1 LNFDKGSKKPQVSN
15 FYLLFLSIIETTKKE
30 WQSHKIRIMKN
41 IKTLLVVVLI
51 GCNTIAAQESKND
64 VLAHWR
70 FEQVQHL
77 DGTLSASVIGQPLT
91 ADEKNKPSEPQPFI
105 YDGSGN
111 KNFVQSRNSKPSTIV
126 FSDNVP
132 ETNGTTNTRSLALK
146 KGEYVVSFERALNF
160 YDLQKSWT
168 IEASLMCNLLGTE
181 QVFLCK
187 EGAKGQLA
195 GDVSIGYDNMLK
207 QYFVEVMCA
216 DGVARRIGAGDTVKA
231 GSWYD
236 VRAQANYDAK
246 NGQTKLQI
254 EVKSSD
260 EAKFGKPNSIVFDGK
275 ALKREAGM
283 WIIGRGYPGGYP
295 NSLSVLDGGIDEV
308 RISGEALPRVAG
320 QNPLFTDAFT
330 ADPAALVVGNT
341 VYVYVGRDAA
351 SVGGWFNMPE
361 WLCYST
367 TDMKN
372 WKAHGSVLTPK
383 DFVNANSNS
392 AWAAQVVEKD
402 GKYYFYV
409 TLDRKEGHFI
419 TVAVGDSP
427 TGPFKEAL
435 LGKPLVTDD
444 MTKDSHRWNSDI
456 DPTVFIDDDGTPW
469 LAWGNGDCY
478 MVKLKKNMIETE
490 GTITKV
496 PFRNYSEGPWL
507 FKRGKLY
514 YNIYAAD
521 APGVQPEQMAYST
534 AEKITGP
541 WTYRG
546 MLTGPAKHGF
556 TIHPS
561 VIEFKGKWYFF
572 YHDGSNTLSGEPGGD
587 TRRMVCVEY
596 LYFNPDGTIKPIK
609 LTPEGISIP
618 SK

>member
-1 LNFDKGSKKPQVSN
+1 MNPHTNTCRLLSK
-15 FYLLFLSIIETTKKE
+15 LSIT
-30 WQSHKIRIMKN
+30 
-41 IKTLLVVVLI
+41 VLFFQVLPI
-51 GCNTIAAQESKND
+51 QAQEKSE
-64 VLAHWR
+64 VLAYWR
-70 FEQVQHL
+70 FEQIQKL
-77 DGTLSASVIGQPLT
+77 NGDKTLAAIGEPLT
-91 ADEKNKPSEPQPFI
+91 SSEQGSIDPQPFV
-105 YDGSGN
+105 YDESNKGN
-111 KNFVQSRNSKPSTIV
+111 MLQVRGTKPSTIV

-132 ETNGTTNTRSLALK
+132 ELNGMSNTRSLALK
-146 KGEYVVSFERALNF
+146 KGEYMVSFERPLAY

-181 QVFLCK
+181 QVYICK

-195 GDVSIGYDNMLK
+195 GDVSMGYDNMLK

-216 DGVARRIGAGDTVKA
+216 DGIPRRLGAGDEVKA
-231 GSWYD
+231 GMWYD
-236 VRAQANYDAK
+236 VRAKANYDVK
-246 NGQTKLQI
+246 NGKTKLQI
-254 EVKSSD
+254 EVKPSG
-260 EAKFGKPNSIVFDGK
+260 KPTFGKPNSIVFEGP

-308 RISGEALPRVAG
+308 RISGEALPQIVG
-320 QNPLFTDAFT
+320 QNPLFTDTFT

-341 VYVYVGRDAA
+341 VYVYTGHDTA

-361 WLCYST
+361 WLCYSS

-372 WKAHGSVLTPK
+372 WTAHGSVLAAK
-383 DFVNANSNS
+383 DFANARSNS
-392 AWAAQVVEKD
+392 AWAAQVVEKN

-435 LGKPLVTDD
+435 PGKPLVTDA
-444 MTKDSHRWNSDI
+444 MTTDSHRLNSDI
-456 DPTVFIDDDGTPW
+456 DPTIFIDDDGTPW

-478 MVKLKKNMIETE
+478 MVKLKQNMIETD
-490 GTITKV
+490 GPITKV

-507 FKRGKLY
+507 FKRGNLY

-521 APGVQPEQMAYST
+521 APGVQAEQMAYST

-546 MLTGPAKHGF
+546 LLTGPAKHGF
-556 TIHPS
+556 TIHPA
-561 VIEFKGKWYFF
+561 VIEFKNQWYFF
-572 YHDGSNTLSGEPGGD
+572 YHDGSNTLNGEPGGD

-596 LYFNPDGTIKPIK
+596 LYFNSDGTIKPIT
-609 LTPEGISIP
+609 LTREGISEP
-618 SK
+618 PKQ